1 MISILH
7 DISVY
12 KKYNTL
18 KLKLYVNH
26 LNFENFNSTALFKL
40 IFLIVLLSNIYLSY
54 AEVDIEV
61 KSG

>member
-1 MISILH
+1 MIYL
-7 DISVY
+7 Y
-12 KKYNTL
+12 TNNTTHI
-18 KLKLYVNH
+18 KIKLYVNY

-40 IFLIVLLSNIYLSY
+40 IFLIVLSSNIYPSY

>member
-1 MISILH
+1 MIYL
-7 DISVY
+7 Y
-12 KKYNTL
+12 TKKKHIL
-18 KLKLYVNH
+18 KLKLYVNY

-40 IFLIVLLSNIYLSY
+40 IFLIVPSSNIYLSY

>member
-1 MISILH
+1 MIYL
-7 DISVY
+7 Y
-12 KKYNTL
+12 TKKKQIL
-18 KLKLYVNH
+18 KLKLYVNY

-40 IFLIVLLSNIYLSY
+40 IFLIVLSSNIYLSY